1 MSPFENCFFT
11 REDKEHIWTQGDGSP
26 VLTLLETGGRFS
38 CLLFLLT
45 FFAYR
50 DIVFRGVKIMPRQA
64 RRKSE
69 SGIYHIMLRGINQ
82 QQIFEDEEDGFR
94 FLETLS
100 KYKEQCGYEI
110 YAYCLMGNH
119 VHILLK
125 EGKEN
130 LTLVLKRI
138 AGSYVYWYN
147 WKYRRCGHL
156 FQDRFKSEP
165 VEDDAYFLTVIR
177 YIHQNPIK
185 AGICKNIDGYK
196 FSSYNE
202 YINKPNLVN
211 VDFCLGIIDKEQF
224 IEFNNEFNDDIC
236 LDIRDNDFRLTDD
249 EALKIIWKTC
259 KCKSVS
265 DFQGLDKL
273 KRNLYIEKL
282 YEQGLSIRQISRLT
296 GLSRKIVENNI

>member
-1 MSPFENCFFT
+1 
-11 REDKEHIWTQGDGSP
+11 
-26 VLTLLETGGRFS
+26 
-38 CLLFLLT
+38 
-45 FFAYR
+45 
-50 DIVFRGVKIMPRQA
+50 MPRQA

-224 IEFNNEFNDDIC
+224 IEFNNEFNDDVC

-249 EALKIIWKTC
+249 EALKIIWKIC

-265 DFQGLDKL
+265 DFQKLDKI
-273 KRNLYIEKL
+273 KRNYYIEKL
-282 YEQGLSIRQISRLT
+282 YKHGLSIRQISRLT

>member
-1 MSPFENCFFT
+1 
-11 REDKEHIWTQGDGSP
+11 
-26 VLTLLETGGRFS
+26 
-38 CLLFLLT
+38 
-45 FFAYR
+45 
-50 DIVFRGVKIMPRQA
+50 
-64 RRKSE
+64 
-69 SGIYHIMLRGINQ
+69 
-82 QQIFEDEEDGFR
+82 
-94 FLETLS
+94 
-100 KYKEQCGYEI
+100 
-110 YAYCLMGNH
+110 MGNH

-249 EALKIIWKTC
+249 EALKIIWKIC

-265 DFQGLDKL
+265 DFQKLDKI
-273 KRNLYIEKL
+273 KRNYYIEKL
-282 YEQGLSIRQISRLT
+282 YKHGLSIRQISRLT

>member
-1 MSPFENCFFT
+1 
-11 REDKEHIWTQGDGSP
+11 
-26 VLTLLETGGRFS
+26 
-38 CLLFLLT
+38 
-45 FFAYR
+45 
-50 DIVFRGVKIMPRQA
+50 MPRQA

-82 QQIFEDEEDGFR
+82 QQIFEDGEDGFR

-224 IEFNNEFNDDIC
+224 IEFNNEFNDDVC
-236 LDIRDNDFRLTDD
+236 LDVSDIDLRLTDD
-249 EALKIIWKTC
+249 EALKIIWKIC

-265 DFQGLDKL
+265 DFQKFDKI
-273 KRNLYIEKL
+273 KRNYYIEKL
-282 YEQGLSIRQISRLT
+282 YKHGLSIRQISRLA

>member
-1 MSPFENCFFT
+1 
-11 REDKEHIWTQGDGSP
+11 
-26 VLTLLETGGRFS
+26 
-38 CLLFLLT
+38 
-45 FFAYR
+45 
-50 DIVFRGVKIMPRQA
+50 MPRQA

-82 QQIFEDEEDGFR
+82 QQIFEDGEDGFR

-249 EALKIIWKTC
+249 EALKIIWKIC

-265 DFQGLDKL
+265 DFQKFDKI
-273 KRNLYIEKL
+273 KRNYYIEKL
-282 YEQGLSIRQISRLT
+282 YKHGLSIRQISRLA